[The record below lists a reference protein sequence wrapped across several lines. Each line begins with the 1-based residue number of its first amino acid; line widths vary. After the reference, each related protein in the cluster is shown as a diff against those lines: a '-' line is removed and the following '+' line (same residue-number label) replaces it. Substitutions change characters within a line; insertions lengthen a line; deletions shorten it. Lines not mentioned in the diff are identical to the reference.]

1 MACLDNGLVSD
12 ENRTLFGLYNA
23 LKTGGFSKN
32 RVTQRPGVQQMV
44 KKTEAD
50 QIFYK
55 KFLENHYFFVR

>member
-1 MACLDNGLVSD
+1 MKI
-12 ENRTLFGLYNA
+12 GLYNA
-23 LKTGGFSKN
+23 VKTGGFSKN

-55 KFLENHYFFVR
+55 IFLENHYFFVR